1 MGSAD
6 LDTEKVIWGQQIR
19 IRKTPIYS
27 TSSES
32 DTRVISVIAFAMIIH
47 LEFVIFSDSVHGRSL
62 I

>member
-6 LDTEKVIWGQQIR
+6 PDTEKVIWGQQIR

-27 TSSES
+27 KSSES

-47 LEFVIFSDSVHGRSL
+47 LEFCNIF
-62 I
+62 